1 MDTAAALLVRSGW
14 VGRGDVDDTQAT
26 DSAQATVHYLPT
38 VEACESLPRRL
49 TSFVG
54 REDEV
59 VALSRA
65 IQENRLVTVSGPG
78 GVGKSRLAV
87 ESARQVAPTAVWVEL
102 SPVTGQG
109 MVALMVAAALGL
121 RQEPGRSIA
130 VTLAEQ
136 LARRET
142 LLVLDNVDH
151 LLLETAELIDG
162 LMPAAPRLTVVV
174 TSREPLGVSGEVT
187 WRVPPLTQAA
197 AVALF
202 VARTRLVRPSFD
214 PDGSDLA
221 VVSDLC
227 VRLDRLPLAIE
238 LAAARLRVLS
248 PIQLA
253 TSLDQRLLPLPA
265 SARNVPAQ
273 QRTLEASLAWSHDL
287 LDEPERVL
295 LRRLS
300 VFSGAFSTEGAAAVG
315 TDLADVDEVLFHLV
329 DKSLVQ
335 VENTEPPRLRLLQT
349 VRLFAHGRLVEAGEG
364 DLARS
369 AHAAHFLVVA
379 ERTATELVRAD
390 APRWLD
396 ELDADFHELET
407 ALGWYHSQEVPDLF
421 RRIVVA
427 LGLFWELRHGAVGV
441 RWLRHAVHQDG
452 DGSVLWAQVLWQS
465 AHMGVYGDDLA
476 TTARRAPQAVLA
488 AQAAGDARTLA
499 RALTTANY
507 CTAVSDPPRAKIALA
522 ESVRLCREAGD
533 LWATGDALK
542 MASIACLTSGENQ
555 GLFSAER
562 ELRAVADELGN
573 AFFLAWCHA
582 IKGYVCLQRGDV
594 DDARTRL
601 EASAALCR
609 RIGDPMTAW
618 LTTAWLGDLEALTG
632 RVAQA
637 RTAYTETLA
646 RASASGGTVSRV
658 WALVGAARLLREAG
672 GPARASA
679 LLEPA
684 REQFLAA
691 DPVWRSLYFTEYGKA
706 QLATSPGP
714 DAEASLR
721 IGLDAAQ
728 KIGNPL
734 LSADALQ
741 GLACAAVEAGDVAG
755 AEALHHQALALRVA
769 SGLVPGILESLED
782 LACLP
787 APEPEP
793 AAVRLIAACAAVRDQ
808 RSLPRR
814 SLAEL
819 ACRDVLEKAGQHFGA
834 EGVRADERAGAALS
848 LEEAVAYASRS
859 RGKRSRP
866 RHGWASLTPTELE
879 VVHLVA
885 EGLNNPEVGA
895 RMFIGRGTVK
905 THLAHV
911 YAKLGVSSRAG
922 LAAEVIRQGH

>member
-1 MDTAAALLVRSGW
+1 MDDR
-14 VGRGDVDDTQAT
+14 QAI
-26 DSAQATVHYLPT
+26 DGAQATVRYLPT
-38 VEACESLPRRL
+38 VEVHESLPRRL
-49 TSFVG
+49 TSFEG
-54 REDEV
+54 REEEV

-65 IQENRLVTVSGPG
+65 IRASRLVTVTGPG
-78 GVGKSRLAV
+78 GVGKSRLAL
-87 ESARQVAPTAVWVEL
+87 ETARQVAPTAVWVEL

-109 MVALMVAAALGL
+109 MVALMVATALGL

-142 LLVLDNVDH
+142 LLVLDNVEH

-162 LMPAAPRLTVVV
+162 LLPATPRLTVVV

-214 PDGSDLA
+214 PDDSGLA

-227 VRLDRLPLAIE
+227 ARLDRLPLAIE
-238 LAAARLRVLS
+238 LAAARLRVMS
-248 PIQLA
+248 PSQLA

-265 SARNVPAQ
+265 SARNVPAN
-273 QRTLEASLAWSHDL
+273 QRTLQASLVWSHDL
-287 LDEPERVL
+287 LDESEKVL

-300 VFSGAFSTEGAAAVG
+300 VFSGTFSTEGAAAVG
-315 TDLADVDEVLFHLV
+315 ADLADVEEVLFHLV

-335 VENTEPPRLRLLQT
+335 VEDTEAPRLRLLET
-349 VRLFAHGRLVEAGEG
+349 VRVFAHDRLVEAGEG

-369 AHAAHFLVVA
+369 AHAAHYLAVA
-379 ERTATELVRAD
+379 ERTAPALVRAD

-396 ELDADFHELET
+396 ALDVDFHELEA
-407 ALGWYHSQEVPDLF
+407 ALGWYHSQEVPELF
-421 RRIVVA
+421 RRLVVA

-441 RWLRHAVHQDG
+441 RWLRHAVHQDA

-465 AHMGVYGDDLA
+465 AHMGVYGDDLV

-488 AQAAGDARTLA
+488 AQAAGDLQTLA

-507 CTAVSDPPRAKIALA
+507 CTAASDPPRARIALA

-542 MASIACLTSGENQ
+542 MASIACLTSGDDQ
-555 GLFSAER
+555 GLHQAER

-582 IKGYVCLQRGDV
+582 ITGYVCLQRGEA
-594 DDARTRL
+594 DAARIRL

-609 RIGDPMTAW
+609 QVGDPMTGW

-637 RTAYTETLA
+637 HTAYTETLA

-658 WALVGAARLLREAG
+658 WAQVGAARLLREAG
-672 GPARASA
+672 DPARAVA

-684 REQFLAA
+684 REQFLTA
-691 DPVWRSLYFTEYGKA
+691 DPVWQSLYFTAYGKA

-734 LSADALQ
+734 LSSDALQ
-741 GLACAAVEAGDVAG
+741 GLACAAADTGDVAG

-769 SGLVPGILESLED
+769 SGLVPGILESLEN

-787 APEPEP
+787 SPEPQH
-793 AAVRLIAACAAVRDQ
+793 AAVRLIAACAAVRGQ

-814 SLAEL
+814 RLAEL
-819 ACRDVLEKAGQHFGA
+819 DCGGVVQKASQHFGA
-834 EGVRADERAGAALS
+834 EDVRADERAGAALS
-848 LEEAVAYASRS
+848 LAEAVAYASRS

-866 RHGWASLTPTELE
+866 THGWASLTPTELE

-885 EGLNNPEVGA
+885 EGLNNPEVAA

-922 LAAEVIRQGH
+922 LAAKVIRQGP